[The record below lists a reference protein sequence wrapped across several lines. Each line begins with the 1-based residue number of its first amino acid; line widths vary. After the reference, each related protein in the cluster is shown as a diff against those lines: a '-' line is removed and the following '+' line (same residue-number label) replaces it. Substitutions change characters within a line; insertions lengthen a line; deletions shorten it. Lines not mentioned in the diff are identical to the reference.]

1 MKKALIL
8 LVVLVLL
15 AGLLFGLYHFLW
27 TADNFAALGEKAMKS
42 GNYARA
48 VDRYTTAVSLAP
60 DNVDYVLALADACLA
75 DGSYTRAERTLVEA
89 IRTAPSEQ
97 LYRRLSATYVA
108 QDKLLDAQQMLD
120 SITDPAIR
128 ASLEA
133 ARPAAPALT
142 PDGGEFSDYI
152 TVSVSAPTGT
162 VYVSVTEQ
170 YPSTADAPYA
180 EPIALPAGSTHV
192 SAIAVGDDGLVSPL
206 TEADYLIVGVVEEVT
221 FTDSAFEQYVRD
233 LILKPS
239 PSVIYTSDLWAVT
252 EFVMPEEVTDFSDL
266 HYFTGLHSLTI
277 HNGMFDD
284 YTFLMVMPYLEK
296 LDLSGSLVSAQT
308 LEYIGTLTDLSD
320 LNLSGCGLS
329 NIVALSGAK
338 AMEHLDLSDN
348 SISNIGALSNYSGLK
363 TADLSRNAITAID
376 ALDGLT
382 KLTALDLSENDI
394 TSVSALA
401 KCTEMTELKLASN
414 RITSV
419 APLSGMRALT
429 KLDLSKNALTDV
441 SGLGSCLQLTE
452 LRLSDNQLENVDS
465 AASLVNL
472 TYLDMSHNLVKELPP
487 FTETC
492 RLQQFYGSYNQL
504 SDISG
509 LAGLPEL
516 NYVDVDYNTD
526 ITDIECLKACQN
538 LVQVNAFGTK
548 ITHVTELSDMG
559 VVVYWDPT
567 STIAG

>member
-60 DNVDYVLALADACLA
+60 DNVDYVLALADASLA

-152 TVSVSAPTGT
+152 TVSVSAPSGT

-192 SAIAVGDDGLVSPL
+192 SAIAVSDDGLVSPL

-320 LNLSGCGLS
+320 
-329 NIVALSGAK
+329 
-338 AMEHLDLSDN
+338 N

-401 KCTEMTELKLASN
+401 KCTEMTELELASN

>member
-152 TVSVSAPTGT
+152 TVSVYAPTGT

-284 YTFLMVMPYLEK
+284 YTCLLY
-296 LDLSGSLVSAQT
+296 
-308 LEYIGTLTDLSD
+308 
-320 LNLSGCGLS
+320 
-329 NIVALSGAK
+329 
-338 AMEHLDLSDN
+338 
-348 SISNIGALSNYSGLK
+348 
-363 TADLSRNAITAID
+363 
-376 ALDGLT
+376 
-382 KLTALDLSENDI
+382 
-394 TSVSALA
+394 TSPSP
-401 KCTEMTELKLASN
+401 
-414 RITSV
+414 RDR
-419 APLSGMRALT
+419 G
-429 KLDLSKNALTDV
+429 
-441 SGLGSCLQLTE
+441 
-452 LRLSDNQLENVDS
+452 
-465 AASLVNL
+465 
-472 TYLDMSHNLVKELPP
+472 
-487 FTETC
+487 
-492 RLQQFYGSYNQL
+492 
-504 SDISG
+504 
-509 LAGLPEL
+509 
-516 NYVDVDYNTD
+516 
-526 ITDIECLKACQN
+526 
-538 LVQVNAFGTK
+538 
-548 ITHVTELSDMG
+548 
-559 VVVYWDPT
+559 
-567 STIAG
+567 